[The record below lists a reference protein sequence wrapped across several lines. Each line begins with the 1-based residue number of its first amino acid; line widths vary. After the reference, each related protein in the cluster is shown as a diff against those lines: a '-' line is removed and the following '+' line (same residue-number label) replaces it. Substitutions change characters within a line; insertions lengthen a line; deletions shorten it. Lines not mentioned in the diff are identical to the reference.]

1 MLDGRAEAVV
11 LPIDWATF
19 GAAHA
24 ARPVALANDLL
35 LEQASSPA
43 DGEAGATPTLA
54 ARFGEV
60 DEDERADLVTSVVRH
75 AVGRVLRL
83 PESRIDDRQP
93 FGGLGLDSLMAIE
106 LRNSL
111 ETEVGFKLSAT
122 MAWNY
127 PTVADLSAHVLSR
140 LGGAG
145 RADIDGDDADRVGDL
160 DSVAASPTGDDVDT
174 LAAAV
179 ADLDDDDALRAL
191 MGRGS
196 S

>member
-1 MLDGRAEAVV
+1 
-11 LPIDWATF
+11 
-19 GAAHA
+19 
-24 ARPVALANDLL
+24 
-35 LEQASSPA
+35 
-43 DGEAGATPTLA
+43 
-54 ARFGEV
+54 
-60 DEDERADLVTSVVRH
+60 
-75 AVGRVLRL
+75 
-83 PESRIDDRQP
+83 
-93 FGGLGLDSLMAIE
+93 
-106 LRNSL
+106 
-111 ETEVGFKLSAT
+111 